1 VIRVGLVGTGYAAK
15 LRAETINQDD
25 RAQLIGV
32 AGNTPDKTKEFG
44 HVHQTQTFDAWQEL
58 ISQDIDIVM
67 IASVNSQ
74 HGAIARAAL
83 ERGKHVVVE
92 YPLSINAQEGAEL
105 IALAKS
111 QNRLLHVE
119 HIELLGGV
127 HQALIQSLPK
137 IGTPFYARYATVMP
151 QHPASQKWTYNPILF
166 GFPLVGALSRLH
178 RLTHAFGTVETVS
191 CQNRYWN
198 AQPNH
203 YSACMCKAQ
212 LRFTSGLIADVI
224 YGKGETLW
232 TAERKLEVQG
242 DCGALVFD
250 GDEGAFVNSEG
261 IQPVPVGSRRGLF
274 AKDTGAVL
282 QSLMDGTPLYVQ
294 PEDSL
299 YTLKVAAAAQRST
312 ETGQTITV

>member
-1 VIRVGLVGTGYAAK
+1 MIRVGLVGTGYAAK

-58 ISQDIDIVM
+58 IGQDIDVVM

-92 YPLSINAQEGAEL
+92 YPLSIDAQEGAEL

-127 HQALIQSLPK
+127 HQALIQSLPQV
-137 IGTPFYARYATVMP
+137 GTPFYARYATVMP
-151 QHPASQKWTYNPILF
+151 QNPAPQKWTYNPTLF

-178 RLTHAFGTVETVS
+178 RLTHAFGSVETVS

-203 YSACMCKAQ
+203 YSACMCTAQ
-212 LRFTSGLIADVI
+212 LHFTSGLIADVV
-224 YGKGETLW
+224 YGKGETVW
-232 TAERKLEVQG
+232 TAERKMEVQG
-242 DCGALVFD
+242 DRGALVFD
-250 GDEGAFVNSEG
+250 GDEGALVNSEG
-261 IQPVPVGSRRGLF
+261 AQPISVGGRRGLF

-282 QSLMDGTPLYVQ
+282 QYLIDGTPLYVQ

-299 YTLKVAAAAQRST
+299 YTLKVAAAAQRSA
-312 ETGQTITV
+312 ETGQTIKV